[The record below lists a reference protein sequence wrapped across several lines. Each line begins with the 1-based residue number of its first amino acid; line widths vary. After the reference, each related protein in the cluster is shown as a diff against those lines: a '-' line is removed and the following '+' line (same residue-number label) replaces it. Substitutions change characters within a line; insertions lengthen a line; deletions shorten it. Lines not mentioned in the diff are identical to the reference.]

1 MANAIELKN
10 LTKHYKGFTL
20 GPVSLILP
28 AGCIMGFI
36 GENGAGKSTV
46 IKCMLGLVRPNQGEI
61 RLLGKDPQQE
71 RTVMEDVGTVLDAG
85 FFPPE
90 LKALELERV
99 LKHMYKK
106 WDSNSYRQYLQRFQL
121 DEKRKI
127 SDYSRGMVMKLSLA
141 AALAHHPKLLLL
153 DEATSGLDP
162 MVRDDI
168 LDILLDFIQ
177 DEEHSVFLSSHITGD
192 LEKIADYIVFLHQ
205 GRIVINGEKDVLL
218 DSCGVLKCVRNDLD
232 TLDPSA
238 VLGFRDGEFGTTALV
253 QRSLLPEKFQ
263 VEPATLDDIMLYNIK
278 GSHPAKEEKK
288 Q

>member
-1 MANAIELKN
+1 MANAIELKD
-10 LTKHYKGFTL
+10 LTKHYTGFTL
-20 GPVSLILP
+20 GPISFTLP

-36 GENGAGKSTV
+36 GENGAGKSTA
-46 IKCMLGLVRPNQGEI
+46 IKSMLGLVRPDRGEI
-61 RLLGKDPQQE
+61 RLLGKDPRQD
-71 RTVMEDVGTVLDAG
+71 RTVMEDIGTVLDAG

-106 WDSNSYRQYLQRFQL
+106 WDSESYHQYLRRFQL

-141 AALAHHPKLLLL
+141 AALAHKPKLLLL

-205 GRIVINGEKDVLL
+205 GKIIMNGEKDALL
-218 DSCGVLKCVRNDLD
+218 DSCGILKCSRKDLD
-232 TLDPSA
+232 ALDPSA
-238 VLGFRDGEFGTTALV
+238 VLGFRNGEFGATALV
-253 QRSLLPEKFQ
+253 RKYLLPDRFQ
-263 VEPATLDDIMLYNIK
+263 AEPATLDDIMLYSIK

>member
-1 MANAIELKN
+1 MTNAIELKG
-10 LTKHYKGFTL
+10 LVKHYKGFSL
-20 GPVSLILP
+20 GPVSLTLP

-36 GENGAGKSTV
+36 GENGAGKSTA
-46 IKCMLGLVRPNQGEI
+46 IKSMLGLVRPDQGDI
-61 RLLGKDPQQE
+61 RLLGKDPRQD
-71 RTVMEDVGTVLDAG
+71 RSVMEDVGTVLDAG

-90 LKALELERV
+90 FRAPELERV

-106 WDSNSYRQYLQRFQL
+106 WDSEFYHQYLRRFQL

-127 SDYSRGMVMKLSLA
+127 GDYSRGMVMKLSLA
-141 AALAHHPKLLLL
+141 AALAHRPKLLLL

-205 GRIVINGEKDVLL
+205 GKIILNEEKDMLL
-218 DSCGVLKCVRNDLD
+218 DSCGILKCAREDLD
-232 TLDPSA
+232 ALDPAA
-238 VLGFRDGEFGTTALV
+238 VLGFRDGKFGVTALV
-253 QRSLLPEKFQ
+253 RKYLIPGRLQ
-263 VEPATLDDIMLYNIK
+263 VEPATLDDIMLYSIK